1 MGRVPERLPEEVLSP
16 QFLVSVLLLSVPLI
30 LATVI
35 ACSREEARM
44 PGEGSRDSE
53 QTALAFSKAL
63 VARDYS
69 VAHAMT
75 SRTYR
80 DRMSLEQVQSAFET
94 IIPTDW
100 GTVEPIEVAQTLRDW
115 PSKEDSDLGW
125 VYVSLGG
132 DVYSEA
138 VVVVVTLED
147 GEPRVRDVEFGRP

>member
-1 MGRVPERLPEEVLSP
+1 
-16 QFLVSVLLLSVPLI
+16 
-30 LATVI
+30 
-35 ACSREEARM
+35 
-44 PGEGSRDSE
+44 
-53 QTALAFSKAL
+53 
-63 VARDYS
+63 
-69 VAHAMT
+69 
-75 SRTYR
+75 
-80 DRMSLEQVQSAFET
+80 MSLEQVQSAFET